1 MYVLEQLVRQGLVID
16 SHRSDCQVTLG
27 FTIAGEVI
35 GFEFR
40 DHLFPGFSSTW
51 ELGHSHALFPLLGYT
66 LRQVQC

>member
-1 MYVLEQLVRQGLVID
+1 MIG
-16 SHRSDCQVTLG
+16 SHRNDCQVTLG
-27 FTIAGEVI
+27 FTTAEEVI

-40 DHLFPGFSSTW
+40 EYLFPGSNMRATW